1 MKNLSVFILILLMN
15 SFIVAMQESEWRI
28 GSKCAWVANVPHET
42 YSSADLPAF
51 QKAQQEICVEA
62 QRKMELLAKQ
72 YIALLKLQ
80 HEKTAVTMTI
90 NIIPELVPVP
100 NMSEQIDQ
108 PQDQQEI
115 IP

>member
-1 MKNLSVFILILLMN
+1 MKNLSILTLFLLMS

-28 GSKCAWVANVPHET
+28 GSKCTWSAKRQSVYVPEQL
-42 YSSADLPAF
+42 YAF
-51 QKAQQEICVEA
+51 YNAQQEICVEA